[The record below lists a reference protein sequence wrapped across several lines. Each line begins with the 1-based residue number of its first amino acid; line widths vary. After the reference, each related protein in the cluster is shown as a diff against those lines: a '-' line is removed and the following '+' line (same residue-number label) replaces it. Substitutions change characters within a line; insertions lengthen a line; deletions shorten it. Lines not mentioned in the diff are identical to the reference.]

1 MPVSDQDGVKN
12 EDGPAEGR
20 PAQAARYAR
29 KDGAARRLWRRVRG
43 PLAQSAVFRSMLVCL
58 ITAYLRFVYVTNPRL
73 KGSAEP
79 EEAEPFAPFIVTFWH
94 GQHLMGPFIKP
105 KAVELVAMFSRSAD
119 AELNARVAEKLG
131 LLTVRGSGGR
141 GSRAKPEK
149 GGARALLTLKNA
161 LKKGQSASMIADI
174 AHGKA
179 REAGEGIILLAKLSG
194 RPIIPVAYAFSRRH
208 VLKKSWDKTAIPLP
222 FGRSIIVRGETVWVD
237 TEADEAEIQEKR
249 MELTQRLNDATVRAY
264 AALEKAK

>member
-1 MPVSDQDGVKN
+1 MPAP
-12 EDGPAEGR
+12 GPHDAGR
-20 PAQAARYAR
+20 SARGR
-29 KDGAARRLWRRVRG
+29 KDGLAKRLWRRIRG
-43 PLAQSAVFRSMLVCL
+43 PLAQSAFFKAVLVRL
-58 ITAYLRFVYVTNPRL
+58 LTGYFRFVHATNPRL
-73 KGSAEP
+73 KGSTDPDEIVEP
-79 EEAEPFAPFIVTFWH
+79 YAPFIVTFWH
-94 GQHLMGPFIKP
+94 GQHLMAPFIRP
-105 KAVELVAMFSRSAD
+105 RAAPVVAMFSRSAD
-119 AELNARVAEKLG
+119 AELNAQVAERLG
-131 LLTVRGSGGR
+131 LIPVRGSGGR

-208 VLKKSWDKTAIPLP
+208 VLKKSWDKTTIPLP
-222 FGRSIIVRGETVWVD
+222 FGRSMVVRGEAVWVD
-237 TEADEAEIQEKR
+237 ADADDKQLEEKR
-249 MELTQRLNDATVRAY
+249 MELTRQLNLATEKAH